1 MVLKSLKKL
10 CQASKIFTVRWHIPK
25 INHKEYE
32 HVLKEWDR
40 SEVETMKDYHN
51 LCLKC
56 DLLLLADVFETHRN
70 SSLKIN
76 DVIRVIVW
84 MHQF

>member
-10 CQASKIFTVRWHIPK
+10 CQASKIFIVRWHIPK

-40 SEVETMKDYHN
+40 SEVE
-51 LCLKC
+51 
-56 DLLLLADVFETHRN
+56 RW
-70 SSLKIN
+70 KI
-76 DVIRVIVW
+76 ITTCA
-84 MHQF
+84 